1 MRCVVWCKGT
11 PFKLVNAPTPPAA
24 RERQPNF
31 SIFRYMAIP
40 IQTIPI
46 LTGKQAKR
54 FLEIAHKNE
63 AEKAGTLDFSEHF
76 SMVKRILS
84 RSKIK

>member
-1 MRCVVWCKGT
+1 MSGNGIAGSASMILLSKVDVAIFCYNIQK
-11 PFKLVNAPTPPAA
+11 
-24 RERQPNF
+24 F
-31 SIFRYMAIP
+31 SKFYSMAIP

-54 FLEIAHKNE
+54 FLEIARKNE

-84 RSKIK
+84 RSKNK

>member
-1 MRCVVWCKGT
+1 
-11 PFKLVNAPTPPAA
+11 
-24 RERQPNF
+24 
-31 SIFRYMAIP
+31 MAIP